1 MDLMGCG
8 LPRWRFTTAEG
19 EETVAVLERVRAHR
33 APSAQGVGLALA
45 LTATVVWSGN
55 FVIARALHDTVP
67 PVQTAFWR
75 WIIAL
80 LVVAPLA
87 LPQVRRQWPVI
98 RRHLGFLALAALL
111 GVTLFNTLIYQAGR
125 STSATNMAMIA
136 AASPM
141 MIALFDL
148 AGGRRGGG
156 REKLGARRVAGMV
169 IALLGVVTLV
179 GKGSPAVLWLD
190 FAAGDL
196 WMLAATATF
205 AGYSALL
212 RRRPQEISGLA
223 FLFMTFALGAAMLTP
238 AYGVSL
244 AVEGGF
250 TPGAATVGP
259 LLYIGVLSS
268 AVAYFTW
275 NKAIALVGAA
285 RAGVVYYL
293 QPMCVALLSFAVLGE
308 SVGAVQLLC
317 MALIVAGVA
326 LGAAGSRR

>member
-1 MDLMGCG
+1 M
-8 LPRWRFTTAEG
+8 
-19 EETVAVLERVRAHR
+19 AVLERVRIHR
-33 APSAQGVGLALA
+33 TPSAQAVGLALA

-55 FVIARALHDTVP
+55 FVVARALHDTVP

-75 WIIAL
+75 WIVAL
-80 LVVAPLA
+80 LAVAPVA

-111 GVTLFNTLIYQAGR
+111 GVTLFNTLIYTAAR

-156 REKLGARRVAGMV
+156 REKLGVRRAAGMA

-179 GKGSPAVLWLD
+179 GRGSPAAIVHLD
-190 FAAGDL
+190 FATGDL
-196 WMLAATATF
+196 WMLAATTAF

-212 RRRPQEISGLA
+212 RRRPSEIGGLS
-223 FLFMTFALGAAMLTP
+223 FLFTTFALGAAMLLP
-238 AYGVSL
+238 AYAISL
-244 AVEGGF
+244 ATEGGF
-250 TPGAATVGP
+250 ALTAGTAGP
-259 LLYIGVLSS
+259 LLYVGVFSS

-275 NKAIALVGAA
+275 NKAVALVGAA

-293 QPMCVALLSFAVLGE
+293 QPVCVALLSSAVLGE
-308 SVGAVQLLC
+308 GIGAVQVLC

-326 LGAAGSRR
+326 LGAVGGSRR

>member
-1 MDLMGCG
+1 MG
-8 LPRWRFTTAEG
+8 LT
-19 EETVAVLERVRAHR
+19 
-33 APSAQGVGLALA
+33 LA

-55 FVIARALHDTVP
+55 FVIARALHDSVP

-75 WIIAL
+75 WIVAL
-80 LVVAPLA
+80 LAVAPLA

-98 RRHLGFLALAALL
+98 RRHLPFLAAAALL

-136 AASPM
+136 AASPV

-148 AGGRRGGG
+148 VGRRGG
-156 REKLGARRVAGMV
+156 RERLGARRAAGMA

-179 GKGSPAVLWLD
+179 GKGSPAAVLRLD

-196 WMLAATATF
+196 WMLAATAAF

-212 RRRPQEISGLA
+212 RRRPDGISGLS
-223 FLFMTFALGAAMLTP
+223 FLFMTFALGAAMLLP

-250 TPGAATVGP
+250 DLTASTVGP

-293 QPMCVALLSFAVLGE
+293 QPVCVALLSAAVLGE
-308 SVGAVQLLC
+308 GVGAVQVLC
-317 MALIVAGVA
+317 MGLIVAGVA
-326 LGAAGSRR
+326 LGAAGGTR

>member
-1 MDLMGCG
+1 M
-8 LPRWRFTTAEG
+8 
-19 EETVAVLERVRAHR
+19 AVLERVRAHR
-33 APSAQGVGLALA
+33 TPSAQGVGLTLALA
-45 LTATVVWSGN
+45 ATVVWSGN

-80 LVVAPLA
+80 LAVAPLA
-87 LPQVRRQWPVI
+87 LGQVRRQWPVI
-98 RRHLGFLALAALL
+98 RRHLGFLSLAALL

-136 AASPM
+136 AASPV

-148 AGGRRGGG
+148 VGGRRGG
-156 REKLGARRVAGMV
+156 REKLGARRTAGMA

-179 GKGSPAVLWLD
+179 GKGSPAALWQLD

-196 WMLAATATF
+196 WMLAATAAF

-212 RRRPQEISGLA
+212 RRRPEGIDQLA
-223 FLFMTFALGAAMLTP
+223 FLFMTFALGAAMLIP

-244 AVEGGF
+244 VVEGGF
-250 TPGAATVGP
+250 TPTAATVGP

-293 QPMCVALLSFAVLGE
+293 QPVCVALLSLAVLGE
-308 SVGAVQLLC
+308 PVGATQVLC

-326 LGAAGSRR
+326 LGAAGARR

>member
-1 MDLMGCG
+1 M
-8 LPRWRFTTAEG
+8 
-19 EETVAVLERVRAHR
+19 AVLERARTHR
-33 APSAQGVGLALA
+33 TPSAQSIGLTLA

-80 LVVAPLA
+80 LAVAPLA
-87 LPQVRRQWPVI
+87 LPQVRAQWPAI
-98 RRHLGFLALAALL
+98 RRHLGFLTTAALL
-111 GVTLFNTLIYQAGR
+111 GVTLFNTLIYEAGQ

-148 AGGRRGGG
+148 IGGRRSGG
-156 REKLGARRVAGMV
+156 REKLGGRRVAGMV
-169 IALLGVVTLV
+169 LALLGVLTLV
-179 GKGSPAVLWLD
+179 GKGSPAAVLHLD
-190 FAAGDL
+190 FATGDL
-196 WMLAATATF
+196 WMLAATLAF

-212 RRRPQEISGLA
+212 RRRPQEIGGLA
-223 FLFMTFALGAAMLTP
+223 FLFMTFALGAAMLLP
-238 AYGVSL
+238 AYAVSL
-244 AVEGGF
+244 GVQGGF
-250 TPGAATVGP
+250 ALTAGTVGP

-293 QPMCVALLSFAVLGE
+293 QPVCVALLSLAVLGE
-308 SVGAVQLLC
+308 GVGLTQVVC

-326 LGAAGSRR
+326 LGSVRRQTPEAADGRT

>member
-1 MDLMGCG
+1 MG
-8 LPRWRFTTAEG
+8 LT
-19 EETVAVLERVRAHR
+19 
-33 APSAQGVGLALA
+33 LA

-55 FVIARALHDTVP
+55 FVIARALHESVP

-80 LVVAPLA
+80 LAVAPLA

-98 RRHLGFLALAALL
+98 RRHLPFLAAAALL

-136 AASPM
+136 AASPV

-148 AGGRRGGG
+148 VGRRGG
-156 REKLGARRVAGMV
+156 REKLGARRVAGMA

-179 GKGSPAVLWLD
+179 GKGSPAAVLRLD
-190 FAAGDL
+190 FATGDL
-196 WMLAATATF
+196 WMLAATAAF

-212 RRRPQEISGLA
+212 RRRPGGISGLS
-223 FLFMTFALGAAMLTP
+223 FLFMTFALGAAMLLP

-250 TPGAATVGP
+250 ALTAATVGP

-293 QPMCVALLSFAVLGE
+293 QPVCVALLSAAVLGE
-308 SVGAVQLLC
+308 GVGAVQVLC

-326 LGAAGSRR
+326 LGAAGGTR

>member
-1 MDLMGCG
+1 M
-8 LPRWRFTTAEG
+8 
-19 EETVAVLERVRAHR
+19 AVLERVRSYR
-33 APSAQGVGLALA
+33 TPSTQAVGLALA

-55 FVIARALHDTVP
+55 FVIARALHGAVP

-75 WIIAL
+75 WIVAL
-80 LVVAPLA
+80 LAVAPFA
-87 LPQVRRQWPVI
+87 WGQVRGEWPVI

-111 GVTLFNTLIYQAGR
+111 GVTLFNTLIYTAGKT
-125 STSATNMAMIA
+125 TSATNMAMIA

-148 AGGRRGGG
+148 VGARRGG
-156 REKLGARRVAGMV
+156 REPLGARRVAGMV
-169 IALLGVVTLV
+169 IALLGVLTLV
-179 GKGSPAVLWLD
+179 GKGSPTAVLHLD
-190 FAAGDL
+190 FAVGDL

-212 RRRPQEISGLA
+212 RRRPEGIGGRS
-223 FLFMTFALGAAMLTP
+223 FLFMTFALGAAMLVP
-238 AYGVSL
+238 AYAVSL
-244 AVEGGF
+244 AAEGGF
-250 TPGAATVGP
+250 PLTAGTVGP
-259 LLYIGVLSS
+259 LLYIGVCSS

-293 QPMCVALLSFAVLGE
+293 QPVCVALLSLAVLGE
-308 SVGAVQLLC
+308 GIGAVQVLC

-326 LGAAGSRR
+326 LGAAGTPR

>member
-1 MDLMGCG
+1 M
-8 LPRWRFTTAEG
+8 
-19 EETVAVLERVRAHR
+19 EEVRDR
-33 APSAQGVGLALA
+33 RTPLSAQGAGLTLA

-80 LVVAPLA
+80 LAVAPFA
-87 LPQVRRQWPVI
+87 VGRVRREWPVI
-98 RRHLGFLALAALL
+98 RRHLGFLTLAALL

-136 AASPM
+136 AASPVL
-141 MIALFDL
+141 IALFARGGERL
-148 AGGRRGGG
+148 GGRRT
-156 REKLGARRVAGMV
+156 AGM
-169 IALLGVVTLV
+169 ALALAGVVTLV
-179 GKGSPAVLWLD
+179 GKGSPAAVLGLD
-190 FAAGDL
+190 FAGGDL

-205 AGYSALL
+205 AGYSVLL
-212 RRRPQEISGLA
+212 RRRPEGIGGVS
-223 FLFMTFALGAAMLTP
+223 FLFMTFALGAAMLLP

-244 AVEGGF
+244 AAEGGF
-250 TPGAATVGP
+250 APTARTVGP
-259 LLYIGVLSS
+259 LLYIGVFSS

-275 NKAIALVGAA
+275 NKAIALIGAA

-293 QPMCVALLSFAVLGE
+293 QPVCVALLSLAVLGE
-308 SVGAVQLLC
+308 AVTPVQLLC

-326 LGAAGSRR
+326 LGAGGRR

>member
-1 MDLMGCG
+1 MGAG
-8 LPRWRFTTAEG
+8 LT
-19 EETVAVLERVRAHR
+19 
-33 APSAQGVGLALA
+33 LALA
-45 LTATVVWSGN
+45 ATVVWSGN

-80 LVVAPLA
+80 LAVAPLA
-87 LPQVRRQWPVI
+87 LPQVRRQWPAI

-136 AASPM
+136 AASPVL
-141 MIALFDL
+141 IALF
-148 AGGRRGGG
+148 ARTGGRGG
-156 REKLGARRVAGMV
+156 RERLGARRTAGMV
-169 IALLGVVTLV
+169 LALLGVLTLV
-179 GKGSPAVLWLD
+179 GKGSPAALWHLD

-196 WMLAATATF
+196 WMLAATAAF

-212 RRRPQEISGLA
+212 RRRPQEIGQLA
-223 FLFMTFALGAAMLTP
+223 FLFVTFVLGAAMLVP

-250 TPGAATVGP
+250 TPSGATVGP

-293 QPMCVALLSFAVLGE
+293 QPVCVALLSLAVLGE
-308 SVGAVQLLC
+308 PAGAVQVLC

-326 LGAAGSRR
+326 LGAAGAGR

>member
-1 MDLMGCG
+1 MSRG
-8 LPRWRFTTAEG
+8 LPRWRLPTAER
-19 EETVAVLERVRAHR
+19 EETVAVLERARAHAPR
-33 APSAQGVGLALA
+33 TPSAQGAGLVLA

-80 LVVAPLA
+80 LAVAPLA

-111 GVTLFNTLIYQAGR
+111 GVALFNSLIYQAGR

-136 AASPM
+136 AASPVL
-141 MIALFDL
+141 IALFDRGGEPL
-148 AGGRRGGG
+148 GGRRT
-156 REKLGARRVAGMV
+156 AGMV
-169 IALLGVVTLV
+169 LALAGVVTLV
-179 GKGSPAVLWLD
+179 GNGSPTAVLHLD
-190 FAAGDL
+190 LAAGDL

-212 RRRPQEISGLA
+212 RRRPEGIGGVA
-223 FLFMTFALGAAMLTP
+223 FLFMTFALGAAMLLP

-244 AVEGGF
+244 AAEGGF
-250 TPGAATVGP
+250 APTAGTVGP
-259 LLYIGVLSS
+259 LLYIGICSS

-293 QPMCVALLSFAVLGE
+293 QPVCVALLSHMVLGE
-308 SVGAVQLLC
+308 AVGPVQLAC
-317 MALIVAGVA
+317 TALIVAGVA
-326 LGAAGSRR
+326 LGAGSRR